1 MLDPELLSETL
12 EEFWLWLCPLL
23 LSEFVVSSFSS
34 VSFDAVSDADGEAL
48 DEEAAEVLFEVD
60 DCADVLADT
69 LEDELVLAALTEH
82 CVTHSAMIIAS
93 ISTAITP
100 IATALFL
107 FCICSNG
114 SFMRHT
120 LLNCS
125 AGRALVVALVFSV
138 SCRIMVLVV
147 VNDLFVT

>member
-1 MLDPELLSETL
+1 ML

-23 LSEFVVSSFSS
+23 LSELVASSSAS
-34 VSFDAVSDADGEAL
+34 VSFDVESEAAAEAL
-48 DEEAAEVLFEVD
+48 DEEAAAALFEVD

-69 LEDELVLAALTEH
+69 LEDEPVLAALTEH

-93 ISTAITP
+93 ITTAITP

-125 AGRALVVALVFSV
+125 AGRALVVALVFVV
-138 SCRIMVLVV
+138 SNSIIVFVV
-147 VNDLFVT
+147 VEDFF